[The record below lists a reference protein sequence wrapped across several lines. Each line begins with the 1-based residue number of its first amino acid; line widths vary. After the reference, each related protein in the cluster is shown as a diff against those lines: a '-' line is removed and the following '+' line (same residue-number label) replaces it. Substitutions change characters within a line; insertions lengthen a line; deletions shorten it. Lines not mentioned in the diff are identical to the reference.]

1 MISHRMLGKPEKNI
15 EIPHEIQFT
24 FLENPNGLPRKANE
38 TLQKQFESCHFFF
51 LSDKYSLIKFN
62 THTHAHLTQPH
73 MSLGKITIKKKY
85 VLKKNFIE
93 MGQPQ
98 WNPNQS

>member
-38 TLQKQFESCHFFF
+38 TLQKQFESCHFFP
-51 LSDKYSLIKFN
+51 LRQVQPNKIQH
-62 THTHAHLTQPH
+62 THTRTSNTTPH
-73 MSLGKITIKKKY
+73 EPRKNNNKKEICS
-85 VLKKNFIE
+85 KKNFIE